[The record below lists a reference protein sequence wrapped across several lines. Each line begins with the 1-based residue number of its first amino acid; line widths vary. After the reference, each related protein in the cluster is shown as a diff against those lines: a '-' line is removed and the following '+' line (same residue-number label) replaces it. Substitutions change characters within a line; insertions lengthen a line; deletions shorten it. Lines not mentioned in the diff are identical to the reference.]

1 VDSSKVVLSGN
12 ERFCIRCI
20 FNIYKKDHL
29 CSPYPCGKKTCK
41 PILESDMVDGKSKI
55 SKAKSDKVFERRR
68 TEQPTKRI
76 IDKPVDMG
84 NAYKHSVRPINI
96 NRKINESEVVSMS
109 ERGSDVSNDKSA
121 AEPNSSSSTGNGK
134 AVGID
139 VGTAFIVSARYNDN
153 QQIDTISARDGFFKM
168 EASKQKKNMLD
179 SSNVKYV
186 KLGDELFVVGNEA
199 FDMAVLF
206 DQKLRRPLKDGVLSA
221 DEKECEPVIMEILKA
236 VVGKGNLSDIVYY
249 SVPAE
254 PVDSDFDII
263 YHEAKIS
270 HFLENLGFKAENVY
284 AMNEAMAIVNS
295 ELADTMFTGL
305 AISFGAGMTNVAM
318 SYRGLEIFS
327 FSIARGGDW
336 IDAEVSRNR
345 KISLSDATA
354 TKESDDFDLMNP
366 TDVVEDAIRIF
377 YISHLEYV
385 IKNIMGNLEIH
396 KRKIKLRESLKV
408 VVSGGTSKPKNFIK
422 LFEEQVEKKPWNIP
436 VGEVVQ
442 ASNPLD
448 AVARGCLIA
457 SQRDLLDR

>member
-1 VDSSKVVLSGN
+1 MVDSESK
-12 ERFCIRCI
+12 I
-20 FNIYKKDHL
+20 FNAH
-29 CSPYPCGKKTCK
+29 
-41 PILESDMVDGKSKI
+41 
-55 SKAKSDKVFERRR
+55 SDKTFERRR
-68 TEQPTKRI
+68 TESPQKKV
-76 IDKPVDMG
+76 IDEPVDMG
-84 NAYKHSVRPINI
+84 NAYKHSVRPANI
-96 NRKINESEVVSMS
+96 NRKISEREVVNMS
-109 ERGSDVSNDKSA
+109 SDDGKKKIA
-121 AEPNSSSSTGNGK
+121 AEPDVRPSSGPGK

-139 VGTAFIVSARYNDN
+139 VGTAFIVSARYNEA
-153 QQIDTISARDGFFKM
+153 QQIDTVSARDGFFKM
-168 EASKQKKNMLD
+168 DATKQKKNMLD

-186 KLGDELFVVGNEA
+186 KMGEELFVVGNEA

-206 DQKLRRPLKDGVLSA
+206 DQTLRRPLKDGVLSA
-221 DEKECEPVIMEILKA
+221 EEKECEPVIMEILKA
-236 VVGKGNLSDIVYY
+236 VAGKGSLSDVVYY
-249 SVPAE
+249 SIPAD

-270 HFLENLGFKAENVY
+270 HFLEKLGFKIDNVFSL
-284 AMNEAMAIVNS
+284 NEGMAIVNS

-336 IDAEVSRNR
+336 IDSEVARNR
-345 KISLSDATA
+345 KISLSDAAA
-354 TKESDDFDLMNP
+354 TKEADSFDLMDP
-366 TDVVEDAIRIF
+366 KDVVEDAIRIF
-377 YISHLEYV
+377 YSAHLNYV
-385 IKNIMGNLEIH
+385 IRHIMGNLELH

-457 SQRDLLDR
+457 AQRDVLDR